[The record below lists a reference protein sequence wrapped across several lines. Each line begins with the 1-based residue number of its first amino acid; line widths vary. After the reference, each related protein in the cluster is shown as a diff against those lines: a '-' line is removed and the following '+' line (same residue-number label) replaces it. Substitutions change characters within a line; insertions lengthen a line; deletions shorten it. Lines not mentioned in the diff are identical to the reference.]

1 MFLHVPV
8 VRQAYMH
15 PLHPWTALSS
25 PPYNFAFAK
34 AMVAKGKAR
43 AVWKVQGAKKVL
55 AKGKAKA
62 KAKPTGKAQAKGK
75 AKTTGQ
81 IQQKARAV
89 HKENLK
95 EQINTMTNP
104 GKPSL
109 QPTSRAGNGRGK
121 GWEEIQE
128 GDSSLTHR
136 GCMVVLDKCRQLAKK
151 GNPQLLEAFKA
162 LPRGPAKV
170 EFALQ
175 LKVDR
180 EGAWLVGKEKHS
192 SGTSFEQTWVTGWL
206 TEAQVAQQEGLVS
219 WSTCPKQAKLL
230 ETFLEGLP
238 SKPHDRGDLAAQGVK
253 LYEYRK
259 QNLDEL
265 QKNTRVPG
273 FHGSAQADHGAG
285 AL

>member
-1 MFLHVPV
+1 M
-8 VRQAYMH
+8 
-15 PLHPWTALSS
+15 HPWTALSS

-75 AKTTGQ
+75 AKANAKPTGKAQAKANAKPTGKAQAKGKAKTTGQ
-81 IQQKARAV
+81 IQQKTGV

-109 QPTSRAGNGRGK
+109 RDRAGSGRGK

-128 GDSSLTHR
+128 GATSLTHR

-151 GNPQLLEAFKA
+151 GNPQPLEAFKA

-265 QKNTRVPG
+265 KKT
-273 FHGSAQADHGAG
+273 
-285 AL
+285 

>member
-1 MFLHVPV
+1 
-8 VRQAYMH
+8 
-15 PLHPWTALSS
+15 
-25 PPYNFAFAK
+25 
-34 AMVAKGKAR
+34 
-43 AVWKVQGAKKVL
+43 
-55 AKGKAKA
+55 
-62 KAKPTGKAQAKGK
+62 
-75 AKTTGQ
+75 
-81 IQQKARAV
+81 
-89 HKENLK
+89 
-95 EQINTMTNP
+95 
-104 GKPSL
+104 
-109 QPTSRAGNGRGK
+109 
-121 GWEEIQE
+121 
-128 GDSSLTHR
+128 
-136 GCMVVLDKCRQLAKK
+136 
-151 GNPQLLEAFKA
+151 
-162 LPRGPAKV
+162 V

-265 QKNTRVPG
+265 KKT
-273 FHGSAQADHGAG
+273 
-285 AL
+285 